1 MEKQSF
7 YNFEGELIKGIVI
20 KRPSKKIK
28 SPYVADVLVHGEEY
42 LAHSPSLG
50 LSGLIAPNVEV
61 LLLKKGPNCKTQYS
75 IEYVYVKEQPKNLLI
90 NTCVGSNPNLSNK
103 LVYNMIKANM
113 LPGFPILD
121 METTL
126 VKPEYKVGNSRIDI
140 FVNCQNGKKFFLEI
154 KTVPIAFY
162 NNLENR
168 KECMVCNEEQNYNDK
183 VAIFPDGY
191 RKSKNEPMSPRA
203 LKHID
208 ELVSIKEKDPNTEVY
223 MVYVVPRKD
232 CKYFS
237 PSKLDTFY
245 NEKICDAY
253 KNKNLNIIAFST
265 YMENGCVYFHKS
277 LEVVV

>member
-7 YNFEGELIKGIVI
+7 YSFQGDLIKGTIV
-20 KRPSKKIK
+20 KRPSKINK
-28 SPYVADVLVHGEEY
+28 SPYVADVLVNGEEF

-61 LLLKKGPNCKTQYS
+61 LLLKKSESCKTQYS
-75 IEYVYVKEQPKNLLI
+75 IEYVFVTEQPKSLVI
-90 NTCVGSNPNLSNK
+90 NTRVGSNPNLSNK
-103 LVYNMIKANM
+103 LVYNMIKSNS
-113 LPGFPILD
+113 LPGFPVLD
-121 METTL
+121 MENTL
-126 VKPEYKVGNSRIDI
+126 VKPEHKLGNSRIDI
-140 FVNCQNGKKFFLEI
+140 FVNCTNGKKYYLEI
-154 KTVPIAFY
+154 KTVPIGFY
-162 NNLENR
+162 NNHENR
-168 KECMVCNEEQNYNDK
+168 KECMVCQEGQNYNDK

-208 ELVSIKEKDPNTEVY
+208 ELVTIREKEPNTEIY
-223 MVYVVPRKD
+223 MVYVVPRMD

-245 NEKICDAY
+245 NEKLTDAF

-265 YMENGCVYFHKS
+265 YMENGNVYFHKS
-277 LEVVV
+277 LENII